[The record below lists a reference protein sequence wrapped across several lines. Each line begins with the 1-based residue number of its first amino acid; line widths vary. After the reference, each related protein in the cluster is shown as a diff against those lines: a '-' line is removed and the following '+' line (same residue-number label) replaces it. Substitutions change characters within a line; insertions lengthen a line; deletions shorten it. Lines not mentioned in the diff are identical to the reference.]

1 MTSPRLFSETLVLV
15 RGAGDLASGV
25 AARLWRAGFSLVMTE
40 LPRPVLVRR
49 TVALGEAVRARQVQ
63 VEELIARR
71 AGTIEESADLLAE
84 GIIPILVDPAGESI
98 PILMP
103 TVVIDGRMAKRTLDT
118 HLNDAPLVIALG
130 PGFTAGQDVH
140 AVIETNRGHNLGRAL
155 WRGSAEPNTGTP
167 GLVAGKSAERVLR
180 VPIAGRVVGRRP
192 IGARVVAGETLA
204 TVEPEVGPP
213 AEVTA
218 PFDGTLRGLIADDV
232 LVPAGFKIGDVDAR
246 AIAEHCFTMSD
257 KALAVGGGALEAI
270 LTWLNRRAD

>member
-25 AARLWRAGFSLVMTE
+25 AARLWRAGFSLVMIE

-180 VPIAGRVVGRRP
+180 APIAGRVVGRRP
-192 IGARVVAGETLA
+192 
-204 TVEPEVGPP
+204 
-213 AEVTA
+213 
-218 PFDGTLRGLIADDV
+218 
-232 LVPAGFKIGDVDAR
+232 
-246 AIAEHCFTMSD
+246 
-257 KALAVGGGALEAI
+257 
-270 LTWLNRRAD
+270 